1 MPRSF
6 SLDLEQFYHPRDNL
20 TQHYDKIMD
29 ENERLPPTFYNNHT
43 VESYGI
49 GNLEIKKPHLKS
61 LKVIPLFSKLI
72 NKDYET
78 EKSSSDSKIAKDINF
93 LRNNLP
99 SFKKYKEVDNLDWV
113 IKEHRKLFI
122 EILQYYTE
130 RPSTSLTTI
139 EGRVVGM
146 MRIFYIAYE
155 TKQYELYKKYSAIV
169 FDLRDYFKLDENKQ
183 ELNPRE
189 EKAFV
194 PFEIVLATQKK
205 MAQLF
210 NDLKNKKN
218 KEAYKLN
225 QDLLLVSL
233 FSLIPPNRDEIKE
246 LHFTTTPKTDNKD
259 YIYINGDEVKMYL
272 NKTKKKHDGI
282 RIDISG
288 ESKELANLLKESYSL
303 YPREFVF
310 THYNKR
316 DIQIKITGMNKRLIK
331 IFKFTGKNAGTNSLR
346 SSYASY
352 LNQQKQLSVYQKDKL
367 ATQMRTSRRQLDEA
381 YIKLGTPVSEYKD
394 KEVVIIKEDNQP
406 LIGRY
411 TQHLKANRKY
421 YENNKADILKRV
433 KSNYKNL
440 DKATLARKKIL
451 YFLNNDDN
459 YKNKVKAETIAKYDI
474 KLIDGVYQ

>member
-93 LRNNLP
+93 MRNNLP

-194 PFEIVLATQKK
+194 PFEIV
-205 MAQLF
+205 
-210 NDLKNKKN
+210 
-218 KEAYKLN
+218 
-225 QDLLLVSL
+225 
-233 FSLIPPNRDEIKE
+233 
-246 LHFTTTPKTDNKD
+246 
-259 YIYINGDEVKMYL
+259 
-272 NKTKKKHDGI
+272 
-282 RIDISG
+282 
-288 ESKELANLLKESYSL
+288 
-303 YPREFVF
+303 
-310 THYNKR
+310 
-316 DIQIKITGMNKRLIK
+316 
-331 IFKFTGKNAGTNSLR
+331 
-346 SSYASY
+346 
-352 LNQQKQLSVYQKDKL
+352 
-367 ATQMRTSRRQLDEA
+367 
-381 YIKLGTPVSEYKD
+381 
-394 KEVVIIKEDNQP
+394 
-406 LIGRY
+406 
-411 TQHLKANRKY
+411 
-421 YENNKADILKRV
+421 
-433 KSNYKNL
+433 
-440 DKATLARKKIL
+440 
-451 YFLNNDDN
+451 
-459 YKNKVKAETIAKYDI
+459 
-474 KLIDGVYQ
+474 